1 MTTESRGIR
10 IEPLGEDCAVIS
22 LGNLISEDV
31 NRRAVS
37 IAEAVS
43 EIGFEG
49 FVEASPAYSSVAVFY
64 DPRNARSGAG
74 MPFENVKAVLEELAA
89 SARPSSDRDETVH
102 TIPARFGNADG
113 PDLEEIAER
122 RGLSPEDV
130 VEIFL
135 SRNYRVFMLGFL
147 PGFPYLGTLD
157 QRIATSRRGSPR
169 THVPAGSVGIAGSQT
184 GIYPF
189 DSPGG
194 WQIIGRTDVTV
205 FDPGSEDP
213 AMFRPG
219 DQVRFVEGP

>member
-1 MTTESRGIR
+1 MKNEPVQFVV
-10 IEPLGEDCAVIS
+10 EPLGEDCAIIS
-22 LGNLISEDV
+22 LGKVISEDV

-43 EIGFEG
+43 DAGFEG
-49 FVEASPAYSSVAVFY
+49 FVEASPAYSSVAVFF
-64 DPRNARSGAG
+64 DPGKARSETGT
-74 MPFENVKAVLEELAA
+74 PFENVKTELERIAGAA
-89 SARPSSDRDETVH
+89 GPSTGREKRAHTV
-102 TIPARFGNADG
+102 PARFGGEDG

-122 RGLSPEDV
+122 RGLDPEDV

-135 SRNYRVFMLGFL
+135 SRDYRVFMLGFL

-157 QRIATSRRGSPR
+157 ERIATSRRESPR
-169 THVPAGSVGIAGSQT
+169 TRVPAGSIGIAGSQT

-194 WQIIGRTDVTV
+194 WQLIGRTEVTV
-205 FDPGSEDP
+205 FDPGSDDP

-219 DQVRFVEGP
+219 DSIRFVESS